1 MQTAGSA
8 VNDDRPDSA
17 GDAGDDQG
25 PPPPLDESVRRVTA
39 AGRETLAAGR
49 DTARALRR
57 LIRADLA
64 LARAA
69 IIRSMAWLAL
79 TVVFG
84 VSAWLLM
91 VALLVTAL
99 HALGLSWLAST
110 GIAGA
115 ICLTATAIAGWRTA
129 VYLDHAGLHATRR
142 QLARLGL
149 LRDDDGGA
157 GEGGDAAQPKA
168 PPA

>member
-17 GDAGDDQG
+17 GDAGDDPG
-25 PPPPLDESVRRVTA
+25 PPPHLDESVRRVTA

-69 IIRSMAWLAL
+69 VIRSMAWLAF

-84 VSAWLLM
+84 VSAWLLA

-99 HALGLSWLAST
+99 HAFGLSWLAAT

-115 ICLTATAIAGWRTA
+115 ICLAATAVAGWRTA
-129 VYLDHAGLHATRR
+129 VYLDHAGMHATRR
-142 QLARLGL
+142 QLARMGL
-149 LRDDDGGA
+149 LKDEEEDGDGGDGGA
-157 GEGGDAAQPKA
+157 QREA
-168 PPA
+168 PSP